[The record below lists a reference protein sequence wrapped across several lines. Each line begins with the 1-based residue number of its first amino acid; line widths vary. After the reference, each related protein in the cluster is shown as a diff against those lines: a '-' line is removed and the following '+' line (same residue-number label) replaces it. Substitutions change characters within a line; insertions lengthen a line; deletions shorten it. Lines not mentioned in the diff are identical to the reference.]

1 MLKKSCEPKSGAG
14 SSEIRLSEVW
24 VDLAIISTCCS
35 VIAWDT
41 MLELVT
47 LFCQAWRDEAAE
59 TGAGASIE
67 KAEQFITRCAM
78 SFTTTYSFPR
88 FCSLPK
94 FHCPIRAYLVY
105 LWVQD
110 HISGYRSRIYVAFQ
124 EEEQDLHWDFKDN
137 LLSFSWPWPVP
148 VFFPL
153 WLHEYLSC
161 VARFWYQ
168 RMEGWHGV

>member
-1 MLKKSCEPKSGAG
+1 MVGQTCKQRSMPKSMLKKSCEPKSGAG

-88 FCSLPK
+88 FCSLPR

-110 HISGYRSRIYVAFQ
+110 HISGYHSRIYVAFQ
-124 EEEQDLHWDFKDN
+124 EEEQDLHWDFKDITICCPFHDHG
-137 LLSFSWPWPVP
+137 LFLYFFLSDCMSI
-148 VFFPL
+148 
-153 WLHEYLSC
+153 
-161 VARFWYQ
+161 
-168 RMEGWHGV
+168 